1 MISESEYDRLSDI
14 VLDEL
19 YRLGN
24 YLSPQQARDA
34 AAAIMRRVIDGGM
47 LEADRIEML
56 QGRIAELEALN
67 VATNAIDR

>member
-19 YRLGN
+19 YRLGD
-24 YLSPQQARDA
+24 YLSPQQAKDA
-34 AAAIMRRVIDGGM
+34 AAAIMQRVIDGGM
-47 LEADRIEML
+47 LDADRIEML